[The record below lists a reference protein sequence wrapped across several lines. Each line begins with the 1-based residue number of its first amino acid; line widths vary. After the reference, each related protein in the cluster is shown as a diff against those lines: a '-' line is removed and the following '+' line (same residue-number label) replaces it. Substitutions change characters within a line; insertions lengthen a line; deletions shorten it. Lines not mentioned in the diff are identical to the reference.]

1 VKSSGEVK
9 LFAGILLAALVLAGI
24 AVYPSLSG
32 RSPSPPTPAPKK
44 VSLTRDTLVP
54 PWSHQKGNPK
64 APFVLVEFGDYQCPS
79 CAAGQKLVD
88 KVFEEN
94 RNRLCLV
101 FHPMVVNRS
110 HVNSPTLTM
119 AAEAA
124 ALQGK
129 FWPMHAILYQNQNLF
144 ETTNPAEVMNSLTK
158 LAGEAK
164 LDVLRFRSDI
174 TGDAVR
180 KAYEQDADLANRLE
194 VHVTPT
200 FFFISPHGN
209 AVKLESVQTMKDWLA
224 NPANWK

>member
-1 VKSSGEVK
+1 MKSSGEVK

-32 RSPSPPTPAPKK
+32 RSPSPPAPAPKQ
-44 VSLTRDTLVP
+44 VSLTRDVLVP
-54 PWSHQKGNPK
+54 PWSHRKGDPK

-79 CAAGQKLVD
+79 CAAGQKIVD
-88 KVFEEN
+88 KILREN
-94 RNRLCLV
+94 RKRLSLV

-110 HVNSPTLTM
+110 HINSPTLTM

-129 FWPMHAILYQNQNLF
+129 FWAMHDVLYQNQNLF
-144 ETTNPAEVMNSLTK
+144 ETTNPAEVMNALTK
-158 LAGEAK
+158 LAADAK

-200 FFFISPHGN
+200 FFFVPPHGSV
-209 AVKLESVQTMKDWLA
+209 VKLESVPTMKDWLA